1 MKRFLRSFLTRG
13 RAGAGACLFATAAGL
28 VTSPSLA
35 TTGDPVLASQLFHEG
50 REAIDKGD
58 FDTACA
64 KLTRSLAL
72 DVRVG
77 TLGKLAECEERR
89 GHVAAALARWQE
101 AVGLARGNSDVRRS
115 AAEAELTR
123 LDRIVPK
130 VAIHAVRAARGET
143 IRVDARPLDLGE
155 HASPVALDPG
165 EHVVEA
171 SADGF
176 VAWSRRVQLAPD
188 GRVTDV
194 EVPPLAP
201 LNGPESPAPAPA
213 APSAQTQPAPLAST
227 AAAPEEV
234 AKPSGALR
242 TAGLVTAAAG
252 VVGLGVGAYF
262 LSQAVSLNAASKRE
276 GCVGTACPSGA
287 ATDDRRTAYGDGNV
301 ATGFFI
307 SGAALAAVGG
317 AIFVFAPHGAPRTD
331 RALTVTPQAG
341 ARSAGIVIGGTW

>member
-1 MKRFLRSFLTRG
+1 MKRTLCHLFAHA
-13 RAGAGACLFATAAGL
+13 RAAACLFASAAGFAA
-28 VTSPSLA
+28 SPALA
-35 TTGDPVLASQLFHEG
+35 ASGDPVLAAQLFHEG

-58 FDTACA
+58 LDTACA

-72 DVRVG
+72 EVRVG

-101 AVGLARGNSDVRRS
+101 AVGLARGNSDARRS

-130 VAIHAVRAARGET
+130 VAIHAARAARGET
-143 IRVDARPLDLGE
+143 IRVDARPVDLGE

-171 SADGF
+171 SAEGF
-176 VAWSRRVQLAPD
+176 VAWSRHVQLAPD

-194 EVPPLAP
+194 EVPPLASTTAA
-201 LNGPESPAPAPA
+201 ESPAPVPA
-213 APSAQTQPAPLAST
+213 AAGASSPPAPLAPAT
-227 AAAPEEV
+227 REEV
-234 AKPSGALR
+234 AKPSGTLR
-242 TAGLVTAAAG
+242 TVGLVTAG
-252 VVGLGVGAYF
+252 GGLVGLGVGAYF
-262 LSQAVSLNAASKRE
+262 LAQAVSLNAGSKRE
-276 GCVGTACPSGA
+276 GCVGAACPSGA
-287 ATDDRRTAYGDGNV
+287 ASDDRRAAYGNGNV
-301 ATGFFI
+301 ATGFLI
-307 SGAALAAVGG
+307 SGAALTAIGG
-317 AIFVFAPHGAPRTD
+317 AIFALAPRGAPRPD